1 MQRAS
6 SLTAYFRFVNF
17 NNLLRWLWVV
27 GDGNEPGHM
36 FFVVC
41 PETRCNFA
49 KTCHFVCSLN
59 GQQNDHKMIVG
70 VGW

>member
-1 MQRAS
+1 M
-6 SLTAYFRFVNF
+6 
-17 NNLLRWLWVV
+17 V
-27 GDGNEPGHM
+27 GDGNEPGHI

-41 PETRCNFA
+41 PETRCNFS
-49 KTCHFVCSLN
+49 KTCLFVCSLN